1 MAAAPE
7 NARMT
12 ALCTQQPG
20 AASSGW
26 ARRTA
31 GVRAFARA
39 ARRSAGVA
47 RLLMLALLVMLGA
60 CGDLPQP
67 FRGRA
72 GGDAAMLA
80 APPGVR
86 VAVPRSDALLLDAGA
101 SDQFAETM
109 AEALRVAEVPAVVT
123 EPLPLDWR
131 VGLAATRRGN
141 DVVLRYTLR
150 DADGGELGSA
160 EAPPVPRAAW
170 AEQSEATR
178 REATRVAAR
187 NLATMIL
194 RVEAARKATDPAA
207 LAAGGPPRI
216 RLVPVGGAPG
226 DGNTA
231 LTARMSDFL
240 TQSGFLIADTASA
253 AGFAVQGLVTVA
265 PSGPGVQR
273 VEILWVVSR
282 RDGEEL
288 GRVLQLNEIPA
299 GSLDRF
305 WGDVAFAA
313 AQEAAGGV
321 QRVVSNAGGM
331 AERRDGPA
339 RAGGA
344 GAATPGLE
352 IPPDTVLPAP
362 VPSAAPQRS

>member
-1 MAAAPE
+1 M
-7 NARMT
+7 M
-12 ALCTQQPG
+12 
-20 AASSGW
+20 
-26 ARRTA
+26 
-31 GVRAFARA
+31 
-39 ARRSAGVA
+39 
-47 RLLMLALLVMLGA
+47 RLSVLTMLAMLGA

-67 FRGRA
+67 YRGRA
-72 GGDAAMLA
+72 GGNAAQLA

-86 VAVPRSDALLLDAGA
+86 VAVPRSDALLLDTIGA
-101 SDQFAETM
+101 DRFAETM
-109 AEALRVAEVPAVVT
+109 AEALRVAEVPAVAA

-131 VGLAATRRGN
+131 VGLAVTRRGN

-160 EAPPVPRAAW
+160 EAPPVARADW
-170 AEQSEATR
+170 AEQSEAMR
-178 REATRVAAR
+178 RDATRVAAR

-194 RVEAARKATDPAA
+194 RAEATRKATDPAA

-240 TQSGFLIADTASA
+240 TQGGFMVTDTASS
-253 AGFAVQGLVTVA
+253 AGFALQGLVTVA
-265 PSGPGVQR
+265 PAGPGVQR

-288 GRVLQLNEIPA
+288 GRVLQLNEIPS

-321 QRVVSNAGGM
+321 QRVVANAGGM
-331 AERRDGPA
+331 PQRPEGAA
-339 RAGGA
+339 RPA
-344 GAATPGLE
+344 GAAAASPGLE
-352 IPPDTVLPAP
+352 IPRDNTLPAP
-362 VPSAAPQRS
+362 AQRS

>member
-1 MAAAPE
+1 M
-7 NARMT
+7 R
-12 ALCTQQPG
+12 
-20 AASSGW
+20 
-26 ARRTA
+26 
-31 GVRAFARA
+31 V
-39 ARRSAGVA
+39 
-47 RLLMLALLVMLGA
+47 LLVAMLVLLGA

-72 GGDAAMLA
+72 GGNAAQLA

-86 VAVPRSDALLLDAGA
+86 VAVPRSDALMLDTIGA
-101 SDQFAETM
+101 DRFAETM
-109 AEALRVAEVPAVVT
+109 ADALRVAEVPAVAA

-131 VGLAATRRGN
+131 VGLAVTRRGS

-160 EAPPVPRAAW
+160 EVPPMTRATW
-170 AEQSEATR
+170 AEQSDEMR
-178 REATRVAAR
+178 RDATRVAAR

-194 RVEAARKATDPAA
+194 RAEAARKATDPAA

-226 DGNTA
+226 DGNSA

-240 TQSGFLIADTASA
+240 TQAGFLISDSATAAS
-253 AGFAVQGLVTVA
+253 FAVQGLVSVA
-265 PSGPGVQR
+265 PSGTQGVQR

-288 GRVLQLNEIPA
+288 GRVLQLNEIPS

-331 AERRDGPA
+331 PERRDG
-339 RAGGA
+339 RA
-344 GAATPGLE
+344 AATPVRGLE
-352 IPPDTVLPAP
+352 IPRDNDLPAP
-362 VPSAAPQRS
+362 TSTAAAPAP

>member
-1 MAAAPE
+1 M
-7 NARMT
+7 
-12 ALCTQQPG
+12 
-20 AASSGW
+20 
-26 ARRTA
+26 ARRFGRASRGA
-31 GVRAFARA
+31 GRAVL
-39 ARRSAGVA
+39 SLV
-47 RLLMLALLVMLGA
+47 LALLVTLGG

-67 FRGRA
+67 FRGNA
-72 GGDAAMLA
+72 GGNAAQLA

-109 AEALRVAEVPAVVT
+109 AEALRVAEIPAVVT

-131 VGLAATRRGN
+131 VILAATRRGN
-141 DVVLRYTLR
+141 EVVLRYTLR

-160 EAPPVPRAAW
+160 EARPVPRAAW

-207 LAAGGPPRI
+207 LVAGGPPRI

-240 TQSGFLIADTASA
+240 TQSGFLVADTAAA
-253 AGFAVQGLVTVA
+253 AGFAVQGLVTVTPSA
-265 PSGPGVQR
+265 PRVQR

-288 GRVLQLNEIPA
+288 GRVLQLNEVPA

-313 AQEAAGGV
+313 AQDAAGGV

-331 AERRDGPA
+331 PERRDGPA
-339 RAGGA
+339 REGGA
-344 GAATPGLE
+344 GSAAPGLE
-352 IPPDTVLPAP
+352 IPRDNALPAP
-362 VPSAAPQRS
+362 TRAAPAPRG

>member
-1 MAAAPE
+1 
-7 NARMT
+7 MT

-150 DADGGELGSA
+150 DADGSELGSA

-253 AGFAVQGLVTVA
+253 AGFAVQGLVTVV

>member
-1 MAAAPE
+1 
-7 NARMT
+7 MT
-12 ALCTQQPG
+12 
-20 AASSGW
+20 
-26 ARRTA
+26 R
-31 GVRAFARA
+31 FF
-39 ARRSAGVA
+39 
-47 RLLMLALLVMLGA
+47 LLAMLVVLGA

-67 FRGRA
+67 YRGRA
-72 GGDAAMLA
+72 GGSAAQLA

-86 VAVPRSDALLLDAGA
+86 VAVPRSDALMLDTVGA
-101 SDQFAETM
+101 DRFAESM
-109 AEALRVAEVPAVVT
+109 ADALRVAEVPAVAA

-131 VGLAATRRGN
+131 VGLAVTRRGS

-160 EAPPVPRAAW
+160 EVPPVAPAAW
-170 AEQSEATR
+170 AEQSETMR

-187 NLATMIL
+187 NLAGMIL
-194 RVEAARKATDPAA
+194 QAEAARKATDPAA

-216 RLVPVGGAPG
+216 RLMPVGGAPG

-231 LTARMSDFL
+231 LTARMTDFL
-240 TQSGFLIADTASA
+240 TQAGFLISDSASA
-253 AGFAVQGLVTVA
+253 ASFAVQGLVTMA
-265 PSGPGVQR
+265 PSAPGIQR

-299 GSLDRF
+299 GSLNRF

-331 AERRDGPA
+331 PARRDGT
-339 RAGGA
+339 
-344 GAATPGLE
+344 AAAAPVRGLE
-352 IPPDTVLPAP
+352 IPRDNSLPAP
-362 VPSAAPQRS
+362 TSTAAASVPAQR